1 MRSGSGF
8 VVGGLI
14 DVLAISGLNQAL
26 TQDQRRRDANVQARA
41 IMDKDWMSP
50 RERTDAARD
59 ILRRSDRL
67 LDLGFRVDLRA
78 IADDDLDD
86 LEERR
91 RGPDT
96 P

>member
-1 MRSGSGF
+1 VEVLPLLAHGPTASLP
-8 VVGGLI
+8 GLDEPPERA
-14 DVLAISGLNQAL
+14 DV
-26 TQDQRRRDANVQARA
+26 
-41 IMDKDWMSP
+41 
-50 RERTDAARD
+50 ARD
-59 ILRRSDRL
+59 LLRRSGRL

-78 IADDDLDD
+78 IADGDLDD

>member
-1 MRSGSGF
+1 MWKFYRF
-8 VVGGLI
+8 W
-14 DVLAISGLNQAL
+14 L
-26 TQDQRRRDANVQARA
+26 TGQLLVFQ
-41 IMDKDWMSP
+41 DWMSP
-50 RERTDAARD
+50 RERADAARD
-59 ILRRSDRL
+59 LLRRSDRL

-78 IADDDLDD
+78 IADGDLDD

>member
-1 MRSGSGF
+1 
-8 VVGGLI
+8 
-14 DVLAISGLNQAL
+14 
-26 TQDQRRRDANVQARA
+26 
-41 IMDKDWMSP
+41 MSP